1 MEIAENKMFCSNCGA
16 ADQSPNAYCKR
27 CGEWLADKKSFGARG
42 ASKPE
47 ERMTVM
53 IVFNGLSA
61 LLALFSAIALYAT
74 YLNTSE
80 AKWSVYVAGACCLVI
95 AIHQMISMAFALEL
109 KLRLKRSHNR
119 AGEAID
125 SEAGDSVAALANGKT
140 TQFVEAPLVT
150 ENTTELLEAVPRV
163 TNQGNS
169 QIPRPKA

>member
-1 MEIAENKMFCSNCGA
+1 MFCPNCGA

-27 CGEWLADKKSFGARG
+27 CGEWLADKKSFGRRG
-42 ASKPE
+42 GSKPE

-74 YLNTSE
+74 YLNTPE
-80 AKWSVYVAGACCLVI
+80 AKWSIYVAGACCFVI
-95 AIHQMISMAFALEL
+95 SIHQMFSMAFALEL
-109 KLRLKRSHNR
+109 KLRLKRSHTN
-119 AGEAID
+119 AQPAIEL
-125 SEAGDSVAALANGKT
+125 EAGDGVGALGSGKT

-163 TNQGNS
+163 TKG
-169 QIPRPKA
+169 K

>member
-1 MEIAENKMFCSNCGA
+1 MFCPSCGA

-27 CGEWLADKKSFGARG
+27 CGEWLADKKSFGGRG

-61 LLALFSAIALYAT
+61 LLALFSAISLYAT
-74 YLNTSE
+74 YLNTPE

-95 AIHQMISMAFALEL
+95 AIHQMIGMAFAIEL
-109 KLRLKRSHNR
+109 KLRLKRGHTD
-119 AGEAID
+119 AGQAIVLEAV
-125 SEAGDSVAALANGKT
+125 DSVAALGSGET

-150 ENTTELLEAVPRV
+150 ENTTELLEVVPRV
-163 TNQGNS
+163 TRPGNS
-169 QIPRPKA
+169 QIPRPKT

>member
-1 MEIAENKMFCSNCGA
+1 MFCPACGA

-27 CGEWLADKKSFGARG
+27 CGEWLADKKSFGGRG

-47 ERMTVM
+47 ERITAM

-74 YLNTSE
+74 YLNTPE

-95 AIHQMISMAFALEL
+95 AIHQMVSLAFALEL
-109 KLRLKRSHNR
+109 KLRLKRGHTD
-119 AGEAID
+119 AGQAIV
-125 SEAGDSVAALANGKT
+125 SEAVDSVAALGSGKT
-140 TQFVEAPLVT
+140 TQFVDARSVT
-150 ENTTELLEAVPRV
+150 ENTTELLEPVPRA
-163 TNQGNS
+163 TEQGNS